1 MIIPKS
7 KVNLIEE
14 ALQAY
19 LKIKY
24 SLSDED
30 LQKILRMIDKC
41 NLVIQGDATGLQFS
55 QVYGNINS
63 KAHPP
68 NLVVDGKPWSFND
81 LQSTISYYMYEKY
94 GRNVDKSD
102 IKYEW

>member
-24 SLSDED
+24 KLSDED
-30 LQKILRMIDKC
+30 LQTIFRMIDKC

-55 QVYGNINS
+55 QMYGNIN
-63 KAHPP
+63 ANVIPP
-68 NLVVDGKPWSFND
+68 NLVVDGKSWSFND
-81 LQSTISYYMYEKY
+81 LQSTIVYYMYEKY
-94 GRNVDKSD
+94 GRGLDKSD
-102 IKYEW
+102 VKYEW